1 MYFSQKS
8 EKYKE
13 FIDKSCVLLYNQCME
28 KSYFDSIYPYTII
41 SSNNADNAYTMQYYH
56 KHFTLEIFYLT
67 SGSARLNYYDN
78 GNDLQTS
85 YLLPGQFFIILPETK
100 HKFFIDE
107 QAYFMVL
114 ELGLEYSKSLTLD
127 KWLKTRESLQNCT
140 SFLKLLQKDSV
151 LTLNDTQEVYRI
163 LSKLLKVIHSPSPDE
178 FFALEY
184 EVLLKWLLI
193 EISRCKATSHIS
205 RGNRY
210 IIMSER
216 FIEENY
222 MHPIKTKDI
231 ADHLQINPIYLE
243 SLVKKELGKTLG
255 ALLAEYRIKKSLDLL
270 SDHNMS
276 IQNIAKKVGYNHIR
290 TFQIAFYK
298 LMQTSPLQYRSQK
311 SHEDFYK
318 YTADTAKISIDDP
331 QV

>member
-1 MYFSQKS
+1 
-8 EKYKE
+8 
-13 FIDKSCVLLYNQCME
+13 
-28 KSYFDSIYPYTII
+28 
-41 SSNNADNAYTMQYYH
+41 
-56 KHFTLEIFYLT
+56 
-67 SGSARLNYYDN
+67 
-78 GNDLQTS
+78 
-85 YLLPGQFFIILPETK
+85 
-100 HKFFIDE
+100 
-107 QAYFMVL
+107 
-114 ELGLEYSKSLTLD
+114 
-127 KWLKTRESLQNCT
+127 
-140 SFLKLLQKDSV
+140 
-151 LTLNDTQEVYRI
+151 
-163 LSKLLKVIHSPSPDE
+163 
-178 FFALEY
+178 
-184 EVLLKWLLI
+184 
-193 EISRCKATSHIS
+193 
-205 RGNRY
+205 
-210 IIMSER
+210 
-216 FIEENY
+216 

-311 SHEDFYK
+311 SHEDFSK